1 MRRQGKSEVAL
12 LLQEARAVELLA
24 NEAEIDPAK
33 LQQYWQLST
42 DLITLVV
49 DIEQLQQSRP
59 DVGYDEPELL
69 ALRRRLRDITSGLAE
84 MSAE

>member
-69 ALRRRLRDITSGLAE
+69 ALRRRLRDITSRLSE
-84 MSAE
+84 LSAE

>member
-1 MRRQGKSEVAL
+1 MRRHGKSEVAL

-49 DIEQLQQSRP
+49 DVEQLQQSRP